1 MEATK
6 RGMKGKCPGCY
17 TVMAVPQHS
26 MKRLIFDVD
35 QAGYSDTIIHD
46 IASEVHESYGDKLIR
61 FNAVKNKDEVVFEVK
76 TDECDR
82 RSQSVRVTIE
92 PPVEDLFEYKTLVV
106 SSKIGR
112 LDFVESKEVLIDLIK
127 SVNSFET
134 INFRINQNEEA
145 ELVSSIPLGVINV
158 PSAANMVMLV
168 ANLADDVESLAGVD
182 VH

>member
-1 MEATK
+1 
-6 RGMKGKCPGCY
+6 
-17 TVMAVPQHS
+17 
-26 MKRLIFDVD
+26 
-35 QAGYSDTIIHD
+35 
-46 IASEVHESYGDKLIR
+46 
-61 FNAVKNKDEVVFEVK
+61 
-76 TDECDR
+76 
-82 RSQSVRVTIE
+82 
-92 PPVEDLFEYKTLVV
+92 VEDLFEYKTLVV